1 MPGHYEDMNNKEA
14 KKPKVDPT
22 RIWKDLEQGRNY
34 KSSENL
40 YNIIGRNERMYSGDQ
55 WHGINS
61 KNLHKTVY
69 NFLGQLVDVKVA
81 SVMAN
86 LLTINRRADLL
97 DAEDKTVQA
106 AAMAFEEAD
115 KKNWERLKM
124 DSMNEQVLLDSA
136 LAGIGCSYWF
146 WDDDIKTGNT
156 FVSKGDIKGELL
168 DSVQLYVSNPNEVDI
183 QKQDW
188 IIVSVRKTVKQLR
201 EMAKRAG
208 VSEDQ
213 IEMIKGDETRV
224 YEAYDKAQNDQDNVK
239 SNSDQ
244 GMLNIKFWKKDGK
257 VFFAKT
263 TKDVVI
269 KDATDSELTLYP
281 LALMTWKPRKR
292 FIYGEAEIT
301 YIVSNQLVVNKQESI
316 RHLHAMLMG
325 IPKVIVNE
333 TVVNGFTNAVG
344 AVHKA
349 KLPPGSPVSNA
360 ISYIQPTQMTI
371 DVDKSI
377 EEGIDRTQSLHGVNR
392 NILGAARPENAQAQ
406 LTQIKQS
413 NIPLESIRRRFHQYI
428 EDVAL
433 IWLDFYQHKY
443 KLVRKIAT
451 EEGEVVEFTGTDFA
465 DIYLKTAIDVGAD
478 TQWSEILQFQALND
492 MWDRGIFSPQVPP
505 EEKLKY
511 VERLPDNLI
520 NKQQEM
526 IESLGGGEQQEGDE
540 VMFEL
545 MAQFLERQPPEIQQ
559 QIQSLPPEQQEQAV
573 KDLIRSQMGAV

>member
-1 MPGHYEDMNNKEA
+1 MPENKGY
-14 KKPKVDPT
+14 KVDPQLV
-22 RIWKDLEQGRNY
+22 WKDLEQGRNY
-34 KSSENL
+34 KSAERQ
-40 YNIIGRNERMYSGDQ
+40 YDIIRRNERMYVGDQ
-55 WHGINS
+55 WKGINS
-61 KNLHKTVY
+61 KNLHKTTY

-86 LLTINRRADLL
+86 LLTINRRADDL
-97 DAEDKTVQA
+97 DADDERIQTA
-106 AAMAFEEAD
+106 ARAFELAD
-115 KKNWERLKM
+115 KKNWDRMKM
-124 DSMNEQVLLDSA
+124 DNMNEQVLLDSA

-156 FVSKGDIKGELL
+156 FISKGDIKGELL
-168 DSVQLYVSNPNEVDI
+168 DSVSLYVSNPNEVDI

-188 IIVSVRKTVKQLR
+188 IIISIRKTIKQLK
-201 EMAKRAG
+201 EMAKRNG
-208 VSEDQ
+208 VPEDQ
-213 IEMIKGDETRV
+213 IEMIKGDETRT
-224 YEAYDKAQNDQDNVK
+224 YEAYDKAQNDQDNIK
-239 SNSDQ
+239 QNSDQ
-244 GMLNIKFWKKDGK
+244 GTLNIRFWKEDGK

-263 TKDVVI
+263 STHVII
-269 KDATDSELTLYP
+269 KDKTDSELTRYP
-281 LALMTWKPRKR
+281 TAIMTWKPRKR

-301 YIVSNQLVVNKQESI
+301 HIISNQLVVNKQESI

-360 ISYIQPTQMTI
+360 IAYIQPTQMTI

-443 KLVRKIAT
+443 KLVRRIAD
-451 EEGEVVEFTGTDFA
+451 EEGNRIDFTGVDFA
-465 DIYLKTAIDVGAD
+465 DVYLKTSIDVGAD
-478 TQWSEILQFQALND
+478 TQWSEIIQFQALND
-492 MWDRGIFSPQVPP
+492 MFDRGIFEGNP
-505 EEKLKY
+505 LAY
-511 VERLPDNLI
+511 VERLPANLI
-520 NKQQEM
+520 NKQQEL
-526 IESLGGGEQQEGDE
+526 IEEFGGGEEAVDEDQQM
-540 VMFEL
+540 MFEL
-545 MAQFLERQPPEIQQ
+545 MRMFLMQQPQEIQQ
-559 QIQSLPPEQQEQAV
+559 QIQQLPPEQQEEAV
-573 KDLIRSQMGAV
+573 KALIAQQMGGAQGGV